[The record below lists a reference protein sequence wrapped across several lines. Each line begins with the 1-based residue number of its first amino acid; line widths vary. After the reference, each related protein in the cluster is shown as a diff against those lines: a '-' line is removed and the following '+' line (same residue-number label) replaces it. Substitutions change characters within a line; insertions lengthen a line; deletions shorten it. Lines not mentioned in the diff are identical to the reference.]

1 MNARHATKKDMART
15 VEMAWEQKK
24 TNTKGNGTYTQGL
37 EHDQP
42 MPSQYRGHPRLR
54 DLEGMVWLWKENG
67 VYFEILVEVSFG
79 KNALLG

>member
-24 TNTKGNGTYTQGL
+24 TNTKGNGTYTRGL

-42 MPSQYRGHPRLR
+42 IPNQYRGHPRLR
-54 DLEGMVWLWKENG
+54 DSEGMVWWWKENG
-67 VYFEILVEVSFG
+67 AYFEILVEVSFG
-79 KNALLG
+79 KNDLLG